1 MSSITLTTIN
11 ARHVHAA
18 LGLRCLRANLGVLRE
33 ASRIREFVLGDRPA
47 DIAERLLADAPSI
60 IGFGV
65 YIWNVE
71 DTTRVVAILKRV
83 APQITIIV
91 GGPEVSHETAEQR
104 ICALADYVV
113 TGWGDVTFPQLCA
126 DILAGK
132 PPAGKVFAGL
142 QPPLADIALPYAE
155 YTDQDIARRFI

>member
-1 MSSITLTTIN
+1 MPGITLATIN

-18 LGLRCLRANLGVLRE
+18 LGLRCLRANLGGLRE

-47 DIAERLLADAPSI
+47 DIAERLLADAPRI

-91 GGPEVSHETAEQR
+91 RG
-104 ICALADYVV
+104 
-113 TGWGDVTFPQLCA
+113 
-126 DILAGK
+126 
-132 PPAGKVFAGL
+132 
-142 QPPLADIALPYAE
+142 QP
-155 YTDQDIARRFI
+155 